1 MVMSTNTQISS
12 PLADARHF
20 RWHGDAV
27 FTSRDRWAQIGGVKG
42 CGIGLM
48 AVQALVLMPAATT
61 MALAA
66 ALAIGMVVVGALLI
80 GDVLDRMARRR
91 RQQDRLR

>member
-1 MVMSTNTQISS
+1 
-12 PLADARHF
+12 
-20 RWHGDAV
+20 
-27 FTSRDRWAQIGGVKG
+27 
-42 CGIGLM
+42 M
-48 AVQALVLMPAATT
+48 ALQAFVLMPAAKA

-66 ALAIGMVVVGALLI
+66 ALAIGMVVVGGLLI

>member
-1 MVMSTNTQISS
+1 
-12 PLADARHF
+12 
-20 RWHGDAV
+20 
-27 FTSRDRWAQIGGVKG
+27 
-42 CGIGLM
+42 M